1 MLNNDLENFNEVIEH
16 EFRFILV
23 MLGIQH
29 YSISFSSFLF

>member
-16 EFRFILV
+16 EFRF